1 MHTARLWGGNWHKGE
16 SFRGKYKEVKSAFF
30 CMIFVGSGHLFC
42 ISSSPFSFPSFSLP
56 FFSLQYDGKK
66 GPGLPPLSLSS
77 FESLAGTRVK
87 YRG

>member
-1 MHTARLWGGNWHKGE
+1 
-16 SFRGKYKEVKSAFF
+16 
-30 CMIFVGSGHLFC
+30 MIFVGSGHLFC

-87 YRG
+87 YRGWVESTILALEGVFALLMVRLGSPG